1 MRRPATAGLF
11 YLGGPTELQLLLACK
26 FIEVNGFE
34 IAMDESSD
42 EIAPIL
48 VSSCHDGSKLF
59 GVAHRESSRDDVAF
73 TFAALCHDPS
83 SG

>member
-34 IAMDESSD
+34 IAVNKSGDEV
-42 EIAPIL
+42 APIF
-48 VSSCHDGSKLF
+48 VSSCNDGSKLF
-59 GVAHRESSRDDVAF
+59 SVAHRQSSRDDVAF

-83 SG
+83 SS